1 MSVSSALSPEFDRA
15 RIASLKLIM
24 PRSPWLAS
32 AGWTKRAGVPVEAS
46 VAAIFRA
53 ICPLLPI
60 PVTISRPR
68 TAEQGVQVQNVR
80 GGVTQLLLGQ
90 CWCAPIRALLL
101 LRQLDAEQV
110 LTQIAQPV
118 PVGKGTREPRG
129 NLCAVDRPGHYAQIV
144 IQHRQVE

>member
-1 MSVSSALSPEFDRA
+1 MSVSSALSPEFDKA

-53 ICPLLPI
+53 IWPLLPI

-68 TAEQGVQVQNVR
+68 TA
-80 GGVTQLLLGQ
+80 
-90 CWCAPIRALLL
+90 
-101 LRQLDAEQV
+101 
-110 LTQIAQPV
+110 
-118 PVGKGTREPRG
+118 
-129 NLCAVDRPGHYAQIV
+129 AQISSASPKEPSSV
-144 IQHRQVE
+144 CANCSSPSISARITRRPTVMSCGSGGASPSRPNPVNASCAEMAITLFPKAPSP